1 MNQLF
6 TYFIADCGK
15 AMKHK
20 DASKLF
26 GADLTQELK
35 PFFSQLSENMFVE
48 DVKAASSALQGAHA
62 QSVIAQMYAYA
73 LSFVVFATTEH
84 HTVTLGNGAFVSA
97 VVEFVHTTSFHD
109 VMREIKRV
117 AKAVGVSYAQLQ
129 VATDIDT
136 QTRLAIR
143 SDFRKKYP
151 NTLLIIS
158 VQPDLLGGV
167 RLFKDNT
174 VVDMSWNA
182 QLQSILSV

>member
-1 MNQLF
+1 
-6 TYFIADCGK
+6 
-15 AMKHK
+15 MKHNT
-20 DASKLF
+20 ASELF
-26 GADLTQELK
+26 GNDLAKELM
-35 PFFSQLSENMFVE
+35 PFFSKLSKESVVT
-48 DVKAASSALQGAHA
+48 DVKIAINALEGAHVH
-62 QSVIAQMYAYA
+62 SVIGQMYAHA
-73 LSFVVFATTEH
+73 LSCIAVATSEKH
-84 HTVTLGNGAFVSA
+84 AVNFGEGAFTSA
-97 VVEFVHTTSFHD
+97 VVEFVNTTSFHD
-109 VMREIKRV
+109 VMREVKRI

-151 NTLLIIS
+151 DTLLIIS

-167 RLFKDNT
+167 RLFQDNT

>member
-1 MNQLF
+1 
-6 TYFIADCGK
+6 
-15 AMKHK
+15 MKHNN
-20 DASKLF
+20 ASEFF
-26 GADLTQELK
+26 GDDLAKELI
-35 PFFSQLSENMFVE
+35 PFFSKLSKEGVVE
-48 DVKAASSALQGAHA
+48 DVKVALSVLQGAHT
-62 QSVIAQMYAYA
+62 QSSIGQMYARA
-73 LSFVVFATTEH
+73 VSFVVVATSEKH
-84 HTVTLGNGAFVSA
+84 AVSFGNGAFASA
-97 VVEFVHTTSFHD
+97 VVEFVNTTSFHD
-109 VMREIKRV
+109 VMREVKRI

-143 SDFRKKYP
+143 SDFRKRYP
-151 NTLLIIS
+151 DTLLIIS